1 MAKVTGRGRGSVMGR
16 HQLAM
21 PVLVAVLVAGAA
33 ACNAPS
39 SSASPSSETATADLV
54 TEEVE
59 PGVERIRSDGAG
71 HDLEERHP
79 TFRYDM
85 DDVYVTPD
93 GTVWVSS
100 TYSDTDNEA
109 NPPGGLVWAL
119 GQSETSQY
127 PAVAFC
133 FPGAPDQPQALG
145 VTCYDPA
152 TDTQT
157 KYLAG
162 TQINAVAAAP
172 DGTFWAVG
180 SDGAENGGLYHITP

>member
-1 MAKVTGRGRGSVMGR
+1 MSVTTEQGKGSVMGK

-21 PVLVAVLVAGAA
+21 PVLVAILVAGAA
-33 ACNAPS
+33 ACSAPS
-39 SSASPSSETATADLV
+39 PSADLV

-85 DDVYVTPD
+85 DDVYVTPE

-100 TYSDTDNEA
+100 TYSQTDNEA

-119 GQSETSQY
+119 GQSETYQNS
-127 PAVAFC
+127 AERFC
-133 FPGAPDQPQALG
+133 FPGERDNPQRSDDG
-145 VTCYDPA
+145 VTCFDS
-152 TDTQT
+152 
-157 KYLAG
+157 AG
-162 TQINAVAAAP
+162 TQTRYLVGTHINAVAAAP

-180 SDGAENGGLYHITP
+180 SDGAENGGLYHITPE